1 MKATSSTAVE
11 VHAKYL
17 YLLVLKIGA
26 VWVVL
31 IDKFASLDQSL
42 TIFSTCR
49 KFIWV
54 TSEPISTNLSHFRQ

>member
-31 IDKFASLDQSL
+31 ID
-42 TIFSTCR
+42 
-49 KFIWV
+49 
-54 TSEPISTNLSHFRQ
+54 NLQV